1 MWGIIQK
8 KDTQTLDLDVSLSTR
23 GLSLT
28 LTASLDS
35 FVSHEMCSYLNL
47 DIRAEPALVRHCR
60 DLPVPGRE
68 GEASLILLHR
78 SPLIEKV
85 LGGGM
90 VNKEVENAIRQ
101 QVAKEPY
108 ARKLGLEVVKLEPGY
123 AIVEMALD
131 GNMANIFD
139 MTHGGA
145 IFSLIDEAFEISC
158 NSHGTVAV
166 ALSMT
171 VTYHNTPTKV
181 GVLRAESKEIYRSR
195 KTATYD
201 IKVTENQNTLIAS
214 CQALAYRKQEKLPF
228 L

>member
-1 MWGIIQK
+1 VNDK
-8 KDTQTLDLDVSLSTR
+8 KVMD
-23 GLSLT
+23 
-28 LTASLDS
+28 
-35 FVSHEMCSYLNL
+35 
-47 DIRAEPALVRHCR
+47 
-60 DLPVPGRE
+60 
-68 GEASLILLHR
+68 
-78 SPLIEKV
+78 
-85 LGGGM
+85 
-90 VNKEVENAIRQ
+90 AIRQ
-101 QVAKEPY
+101 RVAREPY
-108 ARKLGLEVVKLEPGY
+108 ARKMGLKLLRLELGY
-123 AIVEMALD
+123 ALVEMGLD
-131 GNMANIFD
+131 REMANIFD

-171 VTYHNTPTKV
+171 VTYHNPPTKA

-201 IKVTENQNTLIAS
+201 IKVTENENILIAS